1 MRTQA
6 SSLLNAFTSRKFWRL
21 KGDCTMMDHYRRGWA
36 LRYLREAKA
45 ELEAARKLPYMAP
58 SLILEAIRKAR
69 NAIYYSLG
77 EPAFIENVV
86 RDVMEKAQIGND
98 PVLKCLVEIEEIM
111 LQLAQLEEMDGEK
124 AIKQADNLIQTASE
138 IVETLTGEKAEN

>member
-1 MRTQA
+1 MI
-6 SSLLNAFTSRKFWRL
+6 
-21 KGDCTMMDHYRRGWA
+21 DHYRWGWA

-45 ELEAARKLPYMAP
+45 ELEAARKMPYMAP

-86 RDVMEKAQIGND
+86 REAMEKPQIEND
-98 PVLKCLVEIEEIM
+98 PVLKCLIEIEGVM
-111 LQLAQLEEMDGEK
+111 QQLAQLEEVNEEK
-124 AIKQADNLIQTASE
+124 AIQQANSLIQIASE
-138 IVETLTGEKAEN
+138 IVETLTGEKVEN